1 MIITFLILLLLGIVA
16 GILAGLFGL
25 GGGILFTP
33 VLFIVFSNAGI
44 ESPVVLTI
52 GTSLFCTFIASI
64 GSSIRQFLQQNFY
77 WLEGLKVG
85 FLGAGGVTLGKLVI
99 TSGYYSQQVFVT
111 FFSLLLIYVSFMFL
125 RRGRSGKQ
133 DVTVSQEQVSWKESF
148 VTGGLGGF
156 VAALAGIGGGGVM
169 VPLLNLY
176 YKKSFAKA
184 VSISSLAI
192 VLISLS
198 GWLQLAFTSA
208 GESLTAYHL
217 GFVDF
222 GAALPLAFGG
232 LAGGF
237 LGALLN
243 LKIKRKYLQFAFA
256 LLAILMAAKLLT
268 EAY

>member
-1 MIITFLILLLLGIVA
+1 MVLTFLILLLLGILA

-33 VLFIVFSNAGI
+33 ILFILFSDAGI
-44 ESPVVLTI
+44 DDPVVLTI
-52 GTSLFCTFIASI
+52 GTSLFCTFIASA
-64 GSSIRQFLQQNFY
+64 GSSLRQYHQRNFF
-77 WLEGLKVG
+77 WAEGIKVG
-85 FLGAGGVTLGKLVI
+85 LMGAIGVSLGRLVI
-99 TSGYYSQQVFVT
+99 TSGYYSQQVFVS
-111 FFSLLLIYVSFMFL
+111 FFSLLLLYVSYMFL
-125 RRGRSGKQ
+125 RRGRSSEKNLAISHEAVGF
-133 DVTVSQEQVSWKESF
+133 QEASVA
-148 VTGGLGGF
+148 GGLGGF

-198 GWLQLAFTSA
+198 GWLQLAFTPSDA
-208 GESLTAYHL
+208 ALSMYHL
-217 GFVDF
+217 GYVDF

-232 LAGGF
+232 LGGGF
-237 LGALLN
+237 IGAWLN
-243 LKIKRKYLQFAFA
+243 LKIKRTYLQYAFA
-256 LLAILMAAKLLT
+256 LLAVAMAVKLIT